1 MWFTGWQS
9 PTTLGNLGGH
19 MPKTTYLYWIHHP
32 HVHTD
37 PFTEGYIGVTVN
49 RRKRF
54 NTHYREGNP
63 QLKQA
68 IKRGACMLVL
78 ESFDDNDSAYL
89 RESEYRPNPN
99 IGLNIN
105 KGGKRPPVQYG
116 HTHRTTNGQKI
127 HSQEHLAD
135 MSKKFSA
142 LRWYNNGKESK
153 RCYEGEQPE
162 GYTLGRAPGIKWSKE
177 KRKSKR
183 YHGEVNPHHYDP

>member
-99 IGLNIN
+99 IGLNVN
-105 KGGKRPPVQYG
+105 KGGRRPPVQYG

-127 HSQEHLAD
+127 HSQEHLAE
-135 MSKKFSA
+135 MSKRFSA
-142 LRWYNNGKESK
+142 LRWYNNGKENK
-153 RCYEGEQPE
+153 RCYEGEEPE
-162 GYTLGRAPGIKWSKE
+162 GYTLGRLKWKWSKD
-177 KRKSKR
+177 KRKSKS